1 MIEIQDVYIS
11 FRQAQSRCLGRPYR
25 IPKNW
30 DSVWQRMSKK
40 NVECLELI
48 MKAFNT
54 RWQNIDMD
62 NFFDCGFKLHGKS
75 FTYTKFFD
83 RRVLSLYIENDKQT
97 KRQITN
103 IRGSM
108 TNSFDFILEWMKKR
122 EYSREISLYIQY
134 CRMNEGGIRAPI
146 KHYLMNNI
154 DKHVLTWL
162 INRKYLVLDDHERNM
177 IPLIVENYRKLSREV
192 KNTLDDEMNQYTGV
206 EK

>member
-97 KRQITN
+97 KRQNTN
-103 IRGSM
+103 IKESHLNGLE
-108 TNSFDFILEWMKKR
+108 FIHKWMDTR
-122 EYSREISLYIQY
+122 HNRDDISLFKHY
-134 CRMNEGGIRAPI
+134 CMLTDNGVRAPI
-146 KHYLMNNI
+146 KHFIMNRI
-154 DKHVLTWL
+154 SKYTLVWL
-162 INRKYLVLDDHERNM
+162 IKNKYLVLEDNERNM

-192 KNTLDDEMNQYTGV
+192 KEAV
-206 EK
+206 EEQE